1 MKDGEKELILNENV
15 SEEDA
20 LHYGTPRHSGRYP
33 WGSGDDPYQRNGDFL
48 SRVDEFKKKG
58 MSEPEIA
65 EALNLS
71 STAKL
76 RAKIDMA
83 NSQRRM
89 YDINRAKSLKDKGYG
104 STKIGEIMGISESSV
119 RSLLDPGA
127 EERTKALRKTADFLK
142 DQVDSKGLIEI
153 GTGVELELGVSETKM
168 KHSIA
173 LLEEEGYRTANIKV
187 DQATN
192 PGKKTTVR
200 VMFYA
205 PDLDPE
211 TEEGRKGIY
220 AHAYKN
226 IDNIKS
232 ITEYQSTDGGDTFKT
247 FQYPESISS
256 KRVAVRY
263 DEDGGSLMDGVIEIR
278 PGVEDVSLGK
288 SHYAQ
293 VRIAV
298 DDTHYIKGM
307 AIYSDDIPYGYDIL
321 VNSNKKRGT
330 PLISSDPD
338 AKQVLKPMKTDA
350 ATGEIDRDNPFG
362 ALVKAGGQ
370 ETYVDKNG
378 KERLKVIN
386 KLREEGDWE
395 DYTKSLSPQMLGKQ
409 KLELINRQLNLTY
422 ANKVTEYEKICA
434 LTNPVVKKQ
443 LLESFAD
450 DCDAAAVHLKAAA
463 FPRQTTKV
471 LLPVPSLKDNEIYAP
486 TFKSGEHVVL
496 IRYPHGGTFE
506 IPELVVN
513 NNHVKAKK
521 FIGNAP
527 DAVGINFNTAA
538 KLSGADFDGDTAVV
552 IPVSSKVKITTKKSL
567 KELEGFD
574 PKHEYPYHDGM
585 KVMPK
590 SQIGKE
596 MGKVSNLIT
605 DMTIKGAQPEEIARA
620 VRHSMVVIDAHK
632 HKLDYKQ
639 SEKDNDIESL
649 KQKYQQNDTTKKG
662 YGGAATLLSRAKSEE
677 RVPDR
682 KMFYYSP
689 QTIDPVTGEKKY
701 TYTNAKKRDGSTV
714 LMKSTKMAET
724 DDAFKLSSG
733 TQKEDAYA
741 QYANQ
746 VKALA
751 NRARLEYLKTGNLK
765 YDPDANKVYANEV
778 ASLDAKL
785 KKAKSNAP
793 RERMAQLIA
802 NSIVKA
808 KRDDNPDMEKDE
820 LKKVK
825 SQALAKAR
833 VQTGANKDRIDI
845 TDKEWEA
852 IQAGAISSSKLE
864 AILKNTDTDK
874 VRKLA
879 TPIASV
885 SLSSANQNR
894 IKTLSA
900 SGATIEQIAEALGV
914 SSTTVVKY
922 MKG

>member
-89 YDINRAKSLKDKGYG
+89 YDINRARSLKDKGYG

-307 AIYSDDIPYGYDIL
+307 AIYSDDIPDGYDIL

-395 DYTKSLSPQMLGKQ
+395 DYTKSL
-409 KLELINRQLNLTY
+409 
-422 ANKVTEYEKICA
+422 
-434 LTNPVVKKQ
+434 
-443 LLESFAD
+443 
-450 DCDAAAVHLKAAA
+450 
-463 FPRQTTKV
+463 
-471 LLPVPSLKDNEIYAP
+471 
-486 TFKSGEHVVL
+486 
-496 IRYPHGGTFE
+496 
-506 IPELVVN
+506 
-513 NNHVKAKK
+513 
-521 FIGNAP
+521 
-527 DAVGINFNTAA
+527 
-538 KLSGADFDGDTAVV
+538 
-552 IPVSSKVKITTKKSL
+552 
-567 KELEGFD
+567 
-574 PKHEYPYHDGM
+574 
-585 KVMPK
+585 
-590 SQIGKE
+590 
-596 MGKVSNLIT
+596 
-605 DMTIKGAQPEEIARA
+605 
-620 VRHSMVVIDAHK
+620 
-632 HKLDYKQ
+632 
-639 SEKDNDIESL
+639 
-649 KQKYQQNDTTKKG
+649 
-662 YGGAATLLSRAKSEE
+662 
-677 RVPDR
+677 
-682 KMFYYSP
+682 
-689 QTIDPVTGEKKY
+689 
-701 TYTNAKKRDGSTV
+701 
-714 LMKSTKMAET
+714 
-724 DDAFKLSSG
+724 
-733 TQKEDAYA
+733 
-741 QYANQ
+741 
-746 VKALA
+746 
-751 NRARLEYLKTGNLK
+751 
-765 YDPDANKVYANEV
+765 
-778 ASLDAKL
+778 
-785 KKAKSNAP
+785 
-793 RERMAQLIA
+793 
-802 NSIVKA
+802 
-808 KRDDNPDMEKDE
+808 
-820 LKKVK
+820 
-825 SQALAKAR
+825 
-833 VQTGANKDRIDI
+833 
-845 TDKEWEA
+845 
-852 IQAGAISSSKLE
+852 
-864 AILKNTDTDK
+864 
-874 VRKLA
+874 
-879 TPIASV
+879 
-885 SLSSANQNR
+885 
-894 IKTLSA
+894 
-900 SGATIEQIAEALGV
+900 
-914 SSTTVVKY
+914 
-922 MKG
+922 